1 MDHTKGPSFEGQ
13 YFNFYVADA
22 NSALG
27 YQFPNGGTYM
37 IEQFRNGQISQ
48 EKQEIILWTSSNGGS
63 IGDGHGR
70 YNENTLTRAPAQ
82 WNTGDYFCFYLGIK
96 LS

>member
-1 MDHTKGPSFEGQ
+1 MDHKKGPSFEGQ

-27 YQFPNGGTYM
+27 SQFPKGSTYM
-37 IEQFRNGQISQ
+37 IDQFRSGQRIQ
-48 EKQEIILWTSSNGGS
+48 EKQEVILFVGSNGGK
-63 IGDGHGR
+63 IGDAHGR
-70 YNENTLTRAPAQ
+70 YNRNNLKPEPAQ
-82 WNTGDYFCFYLGIK
+82 WNIGDYFCFDLGTK